1 MGGGLQ
7 GPASSAFGTRRNRR
21 KRKLQA
27 IEDITYESG
36 VQSSQEDHSTLSER
50 PEEGSKHQRNG
61 AVTGQMS
68 IVPLE
73 TRLPKKHV
81 LELVLDTLQRRDA
94 YEIFAEPVNPEE
106 VEDYHEIIE
115 EPMDFGTMRAKLH
128 EGMYESLQQFERDA
142 FLITENAM
150 HFNSPTTLYFRQA
163 RAIHEL
169 AKKVFCLVKTDPEK
183 FELQFSGTR
192 RRPTRKLAKLE
203 NCRVR
208 FSSKSFRNATP
219 NMEQRGAMEREPSK
233 SALHLQ
239 VLEIS
244 AGLFEFHCYVRQYA
258 PVNPRKKSL
267 SSLMNQHS
275 TPHSLQKMHILYDA
289 SISSLIPNQV
299 NQQQISYTESLMLF
313 TESLGPTALRIA
325 EKKLLELGMSD
336 DPRTCTPPKSR
347 APEVPASPRVHS
359 HEKPE
364 TAQPTLKPQ
373 NSLERP
379 SRRPVV
385 LGCTSSRLCS
395 SLINARKKAASID
408 QRSSPPC
415 NMWTYET
422 TSNIHGTENVD
433 TTIRKEESA
442 TNLSSLWLQ
451 KNIGSL
457 QNLNLIKSE
466 ADQFHAGWSHHHH
479 HHPPQSSQFRFD
491 LPYLKMKLEQ
501 MKSVEHEG
509 LVYCSGSRNLLAT
522 ENFYDYQSSVDLEE
536 KYAGFGSYNGSL
548 DHVCFSDLGFEL

>member
-233 SALHLQ
+233 SAH
-239 VLEIS
+239 S
-244 AGLFEFHCYVRQYA
+244 FSTA
-258 PVNPRKKSL
+258 PSRSRSV
-267 SSLMNQHS
+267 Q
-275 TPHSLQKMHILYDA
+275 
-289 SISSLIPNQV
+289 ISSTLGECDRRSTYRSWRSLLGCSSFTATSGNMHPLILV
-299 NQQQISYTESLMLF
+299 NQQHISYTESLMLF

-325 EKKLLELGMSD
+325 EKKLLGLGMSD

-442 TNLSSLWLQ
+442 TILSSLWLQ

-522 ENFYDYQSSVDLEE
+522 ENFYDYQSSLDLEE